1 MKKPFRLWQSGC
13 AVLLLLAIAATA
25 TAAPLR
31 AYTFTGT
38 LTNVFGNPFGLGV
51 ALGDAVTGTLTY
63 DAGVIVTPPPGAT
76 LIFYPQNLSDGL
88 LANIGGSVFTS
99 NTFSFLVENNRPVE
113 NLDGYNVS
121 SAFGGDLFRD
131 AALATGNLG
140 IAALGPDSTLDSLS
154 LLDFDPLAF
163 AGSTTLQLLQ
173 DGDNYL
179 QASITLAPT
188 AVPVPASIL
197 MLATGLAGLL
207 SYRARSR
214 LRSS

>member
-1 MKKPFRLWQSGC
+1 MNKPFKLRQSAC
-13 AVLLLLAIAATA
+13 TAFLLLAFAVTA
-25 TAAPLR
+25 TAAPLH

-38 LTNVFGNPFGLGV
+38 FSNVVGNAFGLGV

-63 DAGVIVTPPPGAT
+63 DAGVIVSAPPDAT
-76 LIFYPQNLSDGL
+76 LLFYPQNLSDGL
-88 LANIGGSVFTS
+88 LANVGGSVFTS
-99 NTFSFLVENNRPVE
+99 NTFSFLVENNRLVE
-113 NLDGYNVS
+113 NFDGYNVS

-131 AALATGNLG
+131 AAPATGTLG
-140 IAALGPDSTLDSLS
+140 IAALGPDSTIDSLS

-163 AGSTTLQLLQ
+163 GAGTLQLLQ

-179 QASITLAPT
+179 QASVTLAPT

-207 SYRARSR
+207 SYRARRR

>member
-1 MKKPFRLWQSGC
+1 MNKPFKLRHSAC
-13 AVLLLLAIAATA
+13 TALLLLAFAVTA

-31 AYTFTGT
+31 AYTVTGT
-38 LTNVFGNPFGLGV
+38 VSNVAGNPFGLGI

-63 DAGVIVTPPPGAT
+63 DAGVIVTSAPGDT
-76 LIFYPQNLSDGL
+76 LLFYPQNLSDGL
-88 LANIGGSVFTS
+88 LANVGGSVFTS
-99 NTFSFLVENNRPVE
+99 NNFSFLVENDRPVE
-113 NLDGYNVS
+113 NLDGYNVT

-131 AALATGNLG
+131 AAPATGSIG
-140 IAALGPDSTLDSLS
+140 IAALGPDSTIDSLS

-163 AGSTTLQLLQ
+163 AGSTLQLLQ